1 MNDENTS
8 APIPHLWRRRSLLIS
23 LLGLGAW
30 LSFRKSTPPV
40 LQPDKTVLAGGWV
53 LKQSDLT

>member
-1 MNDENTS
+1 MNDGNTGT
-8 APIPHLWRRRSLLIS
+8 PDRRLWRRRSLLIS

-30 LSFRKSTPPV
+30 LAFKKSLPV
-40 LQPDKTVLAGGWV
+40 GLQADKTVLAGGWV

>member
-1 MNDENTS
+1 MNDGNTI
-8 APIPHLWRRRSLLIS
+8 APNRRMWRRRSLLIG

-30 LSFRKSTPPV
+30 LSFRKSTPHV
-40 LQPDKTVLAGGWV
+40 RQADKTVLAGGWV